1 MPFKTIFRQR
11 FGCLVVLLLTSL
23 SALADKT
30 RQEVETF
37 GRIEARAEQI
47 YRGDSLVVS
56 YVLYASA
63 PFSGIVHDVELKK
76 VKNATFRPVPT
87 VGRLSQNR
95 VRENGKIYYRMVVA
109 SYSVAPT
116 GSGDVVMPELT
127 YEALFRFRKSTGSL
141 LEEFFGHGGEVIE
154 QKEKIKIPS
163 LKLSVVEKPRRST
176 REMMEDRSG
185 GASHV
190 I

>member
-1 MPFKTIFRQR
+1 MSLSAIFRHR
-11 FGCLVVLLLTSL
+11 LGCIAILLLTSL
-23 SALADKT
+23 SALADKPK
-30 RQEVETF
+30 QKVETF

-56 YVLYASA
+56 YVLYSTA
-63 PFSGIVHDVELKK
+63 PFSGIAQDAKLKK
-76 VKNATFRPVPT
+76 VKNANFRHLPT
-87 VGRLSQNR
+87 GGRLSQNR
-95 VRENGKIYYRMVVA
+95 VREDGKIYYRLVVA
-109 SYSVAPT
+109 SYSVVPT
-116 GSGDVVMPELT
+116 GNADVVMPELT